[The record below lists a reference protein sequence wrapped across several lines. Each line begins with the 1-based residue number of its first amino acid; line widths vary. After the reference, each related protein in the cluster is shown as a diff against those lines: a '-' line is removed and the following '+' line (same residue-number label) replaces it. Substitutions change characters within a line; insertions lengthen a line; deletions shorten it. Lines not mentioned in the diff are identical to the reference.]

1 MNSLKSLKDLLFL
14 DIETVTVVE
23 TYDLLDK
30 RMQPLWERKSIAINE
45 DADKRA
51 LYFEKGGIYAEFGK
65 IVTISVGFFFLEKE
79 ELHFKVKSFCDS
91 EEKKILSDFN
101 SLLNDKWDPKKLI
114 LCAHNGKEFDYPYL
128 CRRMI
133 INNIK
138 IPDVLDIC
146 GKKPWEVRHL
156 DTLEM
161 WKFGDRKNY
170 TSLELLAAVLG
181 IASSKDSVDGSMVN
195 MVYYKEKDIQKIAK
209 YCEKDVI
216 VTAQVYLKLT
226 GKGILKNEN
235 VHLISSIV

>member
-1 MNSLKSLKDLLFL
+1 
-14 DIETVTVVE
+14 
-23 TYDLLDK
+23 
-30 RMQPLWERKSIAINE
+30 
-45 DADKRA
+45 
-51 LYFEKGGIYAEFGK
+51 
-65 IVTISVGFFFLEKE
+65 
-79 ELHFKVKSFCDS
+79 
-91 EEKKILSDFN
+91 
-101 SLLNDKWDPKKLI
+101 
-114 LCAHNGKEFDYPYL
+114 
-128 CRRMI
+128 
-133 INNIK
+133 
-138 IPDVLDIC
+138 VLDIC